1 MLMLGYLNASTGKLK
16 PNDNKSSTPLEAIP
30 ADWKN
35 RNVDDYGLIFDQP
48 RCVIEDPDCPLPEEA
63 PEGYAIDNG
72 EFVCADGFV
81 GDYVLSRCG
90 HDKNCNKALD
100 PIGCTPTVNCAPLK
114 IDPCERDNV

>member
-1 MLMLGYLNASTGKLK
+1 
-16 PNDNKSSTPLEAIP
+16 
-30 ADWKN
+30 
-35 RNVDDYGLIFDQP
+35 NVDDYGLIFDQP

-63 PEGYAIDNG
+63 PEGYEIDNG
-72 EFVCADGFV
+72 EFVCADGYV

-90 HDKNCNKALD
+90 HDNNCNKALD